1 MRENKKRLKNENVKW
16 KGQLLKSFKIA
27 VAAMIS
33 IAIAGEL
40 GLKYSASA
48 GIITVLS
55 IQNTKRE
62 TLKTARNRAV
72 AFGAALII
80 AAICF
85 RLLGFTLWAFALYL
99 LLFALLCI
107 TMGWMEAL
115 AMDSVLITHFLSEG
129 SMGPELCINEVLLF
143 VIGTGMGILINLHL
157 RKQENEFD
165 RLAAQVD
172 EQIKGILHRMSLWLP
187 EQDKSEYG
195 SDCFIVLQKALD
207 EAKQCAAANYNN
219 VLIKQDMK
227 ELNYIRMR
235 EQQSVILKEI
245 YKNIKAIAYLPGQ
258 AAQVADLLGRIEQ
271 EYHRDNTVEGLLS
284 DLEELLMDLKKQN
297 LPENREE
304 FEARAI
310 LFYILMQLKN
320 LLELKREFVKSIA
333 DR

>member
-1 MRENKKRLKNENVKW
+1 M
-16 KGQLLKSFKIA
+16 LKSFKIA

-157 RKQENEFD
+157 RKQENEM
-165 RLAAQVD
+165 AALVD
-172 EQIKGILHRMSLWLP
+172 EQIKGILRRMSQWLLV
-187 EQDKSEYG
+187 EDKSEYG
-195 SDCFIVLQKALD
+195 SDCFIALQRALD
-207 EAKQCAAANYNN
+207 AAKQCAVANYNN
-219 VLIKQDMK
+219 VLMKQDMR

-235 EQQSVILKEI
+235 EQQTVILQEI
-245 YKNIKAIAYLPGQ
+245 YKNIKAISYLPEQ
-258 AAQVADLLGRIEQ
+258 AAQVAEMLGRIEQ

>member
-1 MRENKKRLKNENVKW
+1 MNQINRNWET
-16 KGQLLKSFKIA
+16 QLLKSLKIA
-27 VAAMIS
+27 VAALIS

-62 TLKTARNRAV
+62 TLKTARNRAL
-72 AFGAALII
+72 AFAAALVI
-80 AAICF
+80 AAVCF
-85 RLLGFTLWAFALYL
+85 GVLDFTLWAFALYL
-99 LLFALLCI
+99 LFFALLCI

-129 SMGPELCINEVLLF
+129 NMGLELCINEVLLF

-195 SDCFIVLQKALD
+195 SDCFIALQKALD

-219 VLIKQDMK
+219 VLIKEDMR

-235 EQQSVILKEI
+235 EQQSVILQEI
-245 YKNIKAIAYLPGQ
+245 YKNIKAIAYLPKQ
-258 AAQVADLLGRIEQ
+258 AAQVAELLDRIEQ
-271 EYHRDNTVEGLLS
+271 EYHRDNTVEGLLK
-284 DLEELLMDLKKQN
+284 DLEELLADMKTQS

-320 LLELKREFVKSIA
+320 LLELKREFVKNIA
-333 DR
+333 DS